1 MDGQLTMKTSKIT
14 SLEICTRTVLLQYR
28 TMIGQSFGNQHFIV
42 SQLVKQ
48 KVPFCLNAVMIFDES
63 VGRYMVPVLTLPLL
77 STLFGC

>member
-14 SLEICTRTVLLQYR
+14 SLEIRTRTVLLQCR
-28 TMIGQSFGNQHFIV
+28 TMIGQSFGNQHFVV

-48 KVPFCLNAVMIFDES
+48 YVPFCLNALMIFDES